1 MNIVMFETAIRQDAE
16 GRYRLND
23 LHKAA
28 IISGANGRTKE
39 PGKFMA
45 AQQTIELVE
54 ELETTRNLGGLPTN
68 KIEGRNGGTYVCKEL
83 VYAYAMWISPKFHLH
98 VIRAFDA
105 MVTGA
110 AQPKPEPAPAGL
122 PRPIG
127 ETVDAISK
135 IFDMLN
141 VCPTSRVGLSRRY
154 FSKNVPD
161 LLEVL
166 PDYTVDSAVIVANSS
181 DATLSLT
188 ALLEREGASI
198 KTPQANLKLQQLG
211 LLEKV
216 VTFGGHFWMVTEKGQ
231 RYGKNLSSD
240 KGKAGSVQPHWY
252 IRSGKELIALIL
264 GHQEQ

>member
-1 MNIVMFETAIRQDAE
+1 MNIIICNTTIGTDKE

-28 IISGANGRTKE
+28 GGEDRHRPSIWAENSQVKNLIS
-39 PGKFMA
+39 
-45 AQQTIELVE
+45 ELDSEAGIPALVMN
-54 ELETTRNLGGLPTN
+54 RGGLQQ
-68 KIEGRNGGTYVCKEL
+68 GTYVVKEL
-83 VYAYAMWISPKFHLH
+83 VYAYAMWISAKFHLH

-110 AQPKPEPAPAGL
+110 EPAPAGL
-122 PRPIG
+122 PRPIN
-127 ETVDAISK
+127 ETIEAIDK
-135 IFDMLN
+135 IFTMLN

-166 PDYTVDSAVIVANSS
+166 PDYTVDTNVIVANSS

-188 ALLEREGASI
+188 ALLEREGTSI
-198 KTPQANLKLQQLG
+198 KTPQANLKLQSLG

-216 VTFGGHFWMVTEKGQ
+216 ATFGGHFWMVTEKGQ

-264 GHQEQ
+264 G

>member
-1 MNIVMFETAIRQDAE
+1 MNIIICNTAIGQDAE
-16 GRYRLND
+16 GRFRLND

-28 IISGANGRTKE
+28 VASGANERTKE

-45 AQQTIELVE
+45 SPQTVELVK
-54 ELETTRNLGGLPTN
+54 ELETTQNLGSFPVN
-68 KIEGRNGGTYVCKEL
+68 KIEGRNGGTYVVKEL
-83 VYAYAMWISPKFHLH
+83 VYAYAMWISAKFHLH

-105 MVTGA
+105 LVTGA
-110 AQPKPEPAPAGL
+110 AQPKPEPAPTGL

-188 ALLEREGASI
+188 ALLEREGTSI
-198 KTPQANLKLQQLG
+198 KTSQANLKLQSLG

-216 VTFGGHFWMVTEKGQ
+216 VTPTGYFWMVTEKG
-231 RYGKNLSSD
+231 RKYGKNLSSD
-240 KGKAGSVQPHWY
+240 KGKAGSVQPHWFVS
-252 IRSGKELIALIL
+252 SGKELIALIL
-264 GHQEQ
+264 G

>member
-1 MNIVMFETAIRQDAE
+1 MNIIICNTTIGQDAE

-28 IISGANGRTKE
+28 GGESKHQPAFFVRRKE
-39 PGKFMA
+39 
-45 AQQTIELVE
+45 TEELVA
-54 ELETTRNLGGLPTN
+54 ELLSSANPQTLNPINQVVGKGLQQ
-68 KIEGRNGGTYVCKEL
+68 GTYVVKEL

-110 AQPKPEPAPAGL
+110 SQPKPEPAPVGL

-188 ALLEREGASI
+188 ALLEREGTSI
-198 KTPQANLKLQQLG
+198 KTPQANLKLQSLG

-264 GHQEQ
+264 G

>member
-1 MNIVMFETAIRQDAE
+1 MNVTICEVPIDQDAE
-16 GRYRLND
+16 GRFRLND

-28 IISGANGRTKE
+28 GGESKHQPAFFVRRKE
-39 PGKFMA
+39 
-45 AQQTIELVE
+45 TEELVA
-54 ELETTRNLGGLPTN
+54 ELLSSANPQTLNPINQVVGKGLQQ
-68 KIEGRNGGTYVCKEL
+68 GTYVCKEL
-83 VYAYAMWISPKFHLH
+83 VYAYAMWISAKFHLH

-110 AQPKPEPAPAGL
+110 SQPKPEPGL
-122 PRPIG
+122 PRPIN
-127 ETVDAISK
+127 ETIEAIDK
-135 IFDMLN
+135 IFTMLN
-141 VCPTSRVGLSRRY
+141 VCQTSRVGLSRRY

-166 PDYTVDSAVIVANSS
+166 PDYIVDTNVIVANSS

-188 ALLEREGASI
+188 ALLEREGTSI
-198 KTPQANLKLQQLG
+198 KTPQANLKLQSLG

-216 VTFGGHFWMVTEKGQ
+216 VTPTGYFWMVTKDGLK
-231 RYGKNLSSD
+231 YGKNLSSD

-264 GHQEQ
+264 GH

>member
-1 MNIVMFETAIRQDAE
+1 MNVTICEVQIGQDAE
-16 GRYRLND
+16 GRFRLND

-28 IISGANGRTKE
+28 GGEKRHQPSDWTE
-39 PGKFMA
+39 T
-45 AQQTIELVE
+45 QQTKDLIVEISNSGNSRSYPIESSS
-54 ELETTRNLGGLPTN
+54 
-68 KIEGRNGGTYVCKEL
+68 GRYGGTYVVKEL

-110 AQPKPEPAPAGL
+110 AQPKPEPGL
-122 PRPIG
+122 PRPIN
-127 ETVDAISK
+127 ETIEAIDK
-135 IFDMLN
+135 IFTMLN

-166 PDYTVDSAVIVANSS
+166 PDYTVDTNVIVSNSS

-188 ALLEREGASI
+188 ALLEREGTSI

-264 GHQEQ
+264 G

>member
-1 MNIVMFETAIRQDAE
+1 MNIIICNTAIGQDAE
-16 GRYRLND
+16 GRYCLND

-28 IISGANGRTKE
+28 GGENRHRPSIWAENRQVKNLVS
-39 PGKFMA
+39 
-45 AQQTIELVE
+45 ELDSEAGIPALVMN
-54 ELETTRNLGGLPTN
+54 RGGLQQ
-68 KIEGRNGGTYVCKEL
+68 GTYVVKEL
-83 VYAYAMWISPKFHLH
+83 VYAYAMWISAKFHLH
-98 VIRAFDA
+98 VIRAFDS

-110 AQPKPEPAPAGL
+110 AQPKPEPAPTGL

-127 ETVDAISK
+127 ETVDAIEK
-135 IFDMLN
+135 IFNMLN

-188 ALLEREGASI
+188 ALLEREGTSI
-198 KTPQANLKLQQLG
+198 KTSQANLKLQSLG

-216 VTFGGHFWMVTEKGQ
+216 VTPTGYFWMVTEKGLK
-231 RYGKNLSSD
+231 YGKNLSSD
-240 KGKAGSVQPHWY
+240 KGKAGSVQPHWFVS
-252 IRSGKELIALIL
+252 SGKELIALIL
-264 GHQEQ
+264 G

>member
-1 MNIVMFETAIRQDAE
+1 MNIIICNTTIGTDKE

-28 IISGANGRTKE
+28 VASGANERTKE

-45 AQQTIELVE
+45 AQQTIELVT
-54 ELETTRNLGGLPTN
+54 ELTDTQNLGIDPVNVVKGGLQQ
-68 KIEGRNGGTYVCKEL
+68 GTYVCKEL

-110 AQPKPEPAPAGL
+110 SQPKPEPGL
-122 PRPIG
+122 PRPIN
-127 ETVDAISK
+127 ETIEAIDK
-135 IFDMLN
+135 IFTMLN

-166 PDYTVDSAVIVANSS
+166 PDYTVDTNVIVANSS

-188 ALLEREGASI
+188 ALLEREGTSI
-198 KTPQANLKLQQLG
+198 KTPQANLKLQSLG

-216 VTFGGHFWMVTEKGQ
+216 ATFGGHFWMVTEKGQ

-252 IRSGKELIALIL
+252 IRSGKELIELIL
-264 GHQEQ
+264 G